1 MDDEEEAIFNKIRM
15 ERMAELKAKQSKG
28 KVPYFC
34 KLSFS
39 YLKI

>member
-28 KVPYFC
+28 TF
-34 KLSFS
+34 F
-39 YLKI
+39 